1 MSVDSAGYLYVF
13 EIYTGKKGN
22 KDKDKKSV
30 VVLGKKRKI
39 GPRRK
44 KKIHVK
50 TTTNIRKERSSNRSN
65 TCGENVNTSIS
76 TKEDDSGLG
85 PKIVKDL
92 SSQYPDG
99 ERFVFVGDNY
109 FSSVDLIRHLKQ
121 KGQYYIG
128 TIRKNRK

>member
-50 TTTNIRKERSSNRSN
+50 NYHKYQKRK
-65 TCGENVNTSIS
+65 
-76 TKEDDSGLG
+76 
-85 PKIVKDL
+85 
-92 SSQYPDG
+92 
-99 ERFVFVGDNY
+99 
-109 FSSVDLIRHLKQ
+109 KQ
-121 KGQYYIG
+121 Q
-128 TIRKNRK
+128 